1 MFSLRRMIM
10 NLFDIIITFISIY
23 ITYKMLRNSG
33 KDLQNDTI
41 DPDEF
46 PEKQE
51 IIMCRAELIGN
62 QLYVWNKMD
71 NTFITQGKNMDEV
84 VQHFIKH
91 YPNKKIYLQSDN
103 ENDYEE
109 FKEKFND
116 WKSKTKTNGQ

>member
-1 MFSLRRMIM
+1 MIM

>member
-10 NLFDIIITFISIY
+10 NLFDIIITFITIY
-23 ITYKMLRNSG
+23 ITYKALKNSG
-33 KDLQNDTI
+33 KSLENDEI
-41 DPDEF
+41 DPDEV

-51 IIMCRAELIGN
+51 VIVCCAELIEN
-62 QLYVWNKMD
+62 HLYIWNKKD
-71 NTFITQGKNMDEV
+71 DSFITQGKNMDEV

-116 WKSKTKTNGQ
+116 WKSKTKTNR